1 MSAHAEFPRFSC
13 MSEDANTQRIRALL
27 QKTVGP
33 APWYWETFPQI
44 RGAAGQSFVWQFHGA
59 QGPLA
64 YLVSL
69 TLSDSPDVPRLAL
82 NTYARPFVVDGSR
95 FGIGC
100 PRGRYIRIAM
110 FDAGRLKPFEFEA
123 VAGWFKQ
130 STERIYSATAPIAD
144 FEFDGMLPQGTHSVE
159 FPPEF
164 RSIDEMQLVSS
175 YPAKTKDDPH
185 AAVYVAYPQ
194 AGLVEVLPQ
203 RWFTAKDYDIGYQW
217 ISRIARDPQSHR
229 LVGEGVRIG
238 GFELTLDGCEIAERF
253 ELA

>member
-1 MSAHAEFPRFSC
+1 MSQ
-13 MSEDANTQRIRALL
+13 DANNQRIRALL

-33 APWYWETFPQI
+33 APWYWETFPSI
-44 RGAAGQSFVWQFHGA
+44 RGAAGQSFVWQFHGN
-59 QGPLA
+59 QGPLG

-69 TLSDSPDVPRLAL
+69 SLSTEPDIPRLAL
-82 NTYARPFVVDGSR
+82 NTYTRPFPMQGST
-95 FGIGC
+95 FGIWC
-100 PRGRYIRIAM
+100 PQGRYIRMAL
-110 FDAGRLKPFEFEA
+110 FDAEQLKPFEFES

-144 FEFDGMLPQGTHSVE
+144 FEFDGMLPQGTHNVQ

-164 RSIDEMQLVSS
+164 RSIDELQLVSS
-175 YPAKTKDDPH
+175 YPAKAKEDPH
-185 AAVYVAYPQ
+185 AAVYVAYPH

-203 RWFTAKDYDIGYQW
+203 RWFTANDFDIGYQW
-217 ISRIARDPQSHR
+217 ISRVTRDPETHR

-238 GFELTLDGCEIAERF
+238 GFELTEDGCNIAERF